1 MDRIKKKLS
10 IVLLFC
16 FLLTLALSNISFAAA
31 SSFTDVTDSH
41 WAKQQLTRM
50 NLRGIIKGYEDGTAR
65 PNQSVTQLEAIIM
78 AVRIMGLDDQTATVT
93 AGDYLPVTVPSWQ
106 GARETA
112 VVAYKAGLID
122 SSDFTHDQTASREW
136 IAKLLVKI
144 LQQDSMVNSVTGEYI
159 SFTDASKIGSKYLNY
174 VKAAY
179 KLGLIGGY
187 TDGTFK
193 PQNKVTRA
201 EMAAFLSRC
210 EDQMNIVSTN
220 VTLGTINKIDGINL
234 ELKSLSGQTV
244 NVYVLP
250 NSSMLYNK
258 DGKKISL
265 SDLQINDAV
274 YAIHTGSPLNYLEV
288 RDASSFDNI
297 TNSTTKPM
305 VINVEGTITR
315 ILTDRKAVVVAEE
328 NNKLTT
334 VLVDN
339 NTKITRNNDGAS
351 TTLEFSSLRIND
363 EVKIASENQIATEII
378 VSNESDEYTQGGTIY
393 DVDVYSRVIIMEESD
408 GLKTYK
414 MSADMEVSI
423 AGMLSATASNLK
435 TGDKASYEIRNNM
448 MIAIAVGSSS
458 ELYDGKGTI
467 MEINTASRFITYRT
481 SNGDLK
487 ADYYNN
493 NTTVSF
499 NGERGRVTDLQPND
513 VATIVVNNNII
524 ASIDVDNRTLTEGHK
539 GTVVAVDTSARTLI
553 IRDNDG
559 VLQEYKVENNAIIS
573 LEEETLTNLS
583 AIKKDMII
591 EYTLNN
597 GNINS
602 IKTNNRIKGTV
613 TRINTNNYTIEILPE
628 DARNTVSYTVSNNV
642 YVNVKDRSGTRLKL
656 VNEGDEV
663 EIKIVSDRV
672 TQIDVAT
679 RIDCSIY
686 STYSNSSTRIF
697 VENTN
702 GYKQDIYI
710 YSDVDLIIPGNNRP
724 RVRDLQVGDKLI
736 LTYMGNNLVSVEVT
750 SQIAGTIEGLN
761 PTSKVVTVR
770 GYDGKQYRFNF
781 DATSYVNR
789 DGLIY
794 NDFSKLAIGDKI
806 AVTDSADD
814 GRCFALLQSKTAR
827 VGRFYTDKTRLFLQ
841 NSTIV
846 GDWSSYTL
854 SSNVYLHK
862 GNQRLTPSD
871 FPADTNVTVYF
882 VDNMIYEVI
891 KL

>member
-378 VSNESDEYTQGGTIY
+378 VSNEQ
-393 DVDVYSRVIIMEESD
+393 
-408 GLKTYK
+408 
-414 MSADMEVSI
+414 
-423 AGMLSATASNLK
+423 
-435 TGDKASYEIRNNM
+435 
-448 MIAIAVGSSS
+448 
-458 ELYDGKGTI
+458 
-467 MEINTASRFITYRT
+467 
-481 SNGDLK
+481 
-487 ADYYNN
+487 
-493 NTTVSF
+493 
-499 NGERGRVTDLQPND
+499 
-513 VATIVVNNNII
+513 
-524 ASIDVDNRTLTEGHK
+524 
-539 GTVVAVDTSARTLI
+539 
-553 IRDNDG
+553 
-559 VLQEYKVENNAIIS
+559 
-573 LEEETLTNLS
+573 
-583 AIKKDMII
+583 
-591 EYTLNN
+591 
-597 GNINS
+597 
-602 IKTNNRIKGTV
+602 
-613 TRINTNNYTIEILPE
+613 
-628 DARNTVSYTVSNNV
+628 DA
-642 YVNVKDRSGTRLKL
+642 L
-656 VNEGDEV
+656 
-663 EIKIVSDRV
+663 
-672 TQIDVAT
+672 
-679 RIDCSIY
+679 
-686 STYSNSSTRIF
+686 
-697 VENTN
+697 
-702 GYKQDIYI
+702 
-710 YSDVDLIIPGNNRP
+710 
-724 RVRDLQVGDKLI
+724 
-736 LTYMGNNLVSVEVT
+736 
-750 SQIAGTIEGLN
+750 
-761 PTSKVVTVR
+761 
-770 GYDGKQYRFNF
+770 
-781 DATSYVNR
+781 
-789 DGLIY
+789 
-794 NDFSKLAIGDKI
+794 
-806 AVTDSADD
+806 
-814 GRCFALLQSKTAR
+814 
-827 VGRFYTDKTRLFLQ
+827 
-841 NSTIV
+841 
-846 GDWSSYTL
+846 
-854 SSNVYLHK
+854 
-862 GNQRLTPSD
+862 
-871 FPADTNVTVYF
+871 
-882 VDNMIYEVI
+882 
-891 KL
+891 